1 MAFYVIKYDNDTL
14 AYISDAHDMLQE
26 CLCKP
31 VKEVDEFDLLP
42 DGKYP
47 RAVYHMPNGKRDWSE
62 LPDDWYEHSEDYL
75 KGLMDGNPTYQFA
88 EYMVRATYE

>member
-31 VKEVDEFDLLP
+31 VKEINEFNLLP
-42 DGKYP
+42 DTKYP
-47 RAVYHMPNGKRDWSE
+47 RAVYYMPSAKRKWSE
-62 LPDDWYEHSEDYL
+62 LPTDWISHAEDFL
-75 KGLMDGNPTYQFA
+75 PDMEGNPTYQFA
-88 EYMVRATYE
+88 EYMVRATYK

>member
-31 VKEVDEFDLLP
+31 VKEVDEFNLLP
-42 DGKYP
+42 DVKYP
-47 RAVYHMPNGKRDWSE
+47 RAVYHMPSSKRAWSE
-62 LPDDWYEHSEDYL
+62 LPDDWYEHAEDFL
-75 KGLMDGNPTYQFA
+75 PDMEGDATYQFA
-88 EYMVRATYE
+88 EYMIRATYK